1 MRENDNLASWP
12 IRAGAYLIDVIIP
25 LAGFSLL
32 AFGVVITFAY
42 GLSSGLS
49 TPLEGE
55 TRPEEAP
62 IWLIPI
68 ILAGAIIIIGYA
80 VWWFISL
87 KDGRTPGKKIVG
99 IRVVSASTGE
109 TRGWGIMLVREL
121 LTKLIFFAV
130 IFELTPIGT
139 FLSFFFLPFDM
150 LGFFGFSAILPLA
163 LLVDFLWPLWDANS
177 QALHDKIVGTRV
189 VRD

>member
-1 MRENDNLASWP
+1 MRENDNLAPWS
-12 IRAGAYLIDVIIP
+12 IRAGAYLTDVIIP
-25 LAGFSLL
+25 FAGLFLFMAGYAVAIGIGMGDTPDMESRPQAPVWLA
-32 AFGVVITFAY
+32 
-42 GLSSGLS
+42 
-49 TPLEGE
+49 PL
-55 TRPEEAP
+55 
-62 IWLIPI
+62 

-121 LTKLIFFAV
+121 MTKFIFFAV

-150 LGFFGFSAILPLA
+150 LGFFGVSAILPLA
-163 LLVDFLWPLWDANS
+163 LMVDFLWPLWDADS

-189 VRD
+189 VRA